1 MPTTSTILEA
11 VGAHID
17 ANNATLTLGTN
28 LTYGYMPE
36 TPDLCVAVYEYQGI
50 PPLATFGNQAFEIDR
65 PSIQVVVRAS
75 KNDYPAARNLAQDLR
90 ILLAAVVDTSI
101 NGLRVVRLA
110 SSGSLL
116 PLGTDNLERPRVAF
130 NLDCFVDA

>member
-1 MPTTSTILEA
+1 MTTTSTILEA
-11 VGAHID
+11 VGTYID
-17 ANNATLTLGTN
+17 SNNATLTLGTN
-28 LTYGYMPE
+28 ITYGYMPE
-36 TPDLCVAVYEYQGI
+36 TPDLCVAIYEYQGI
-50 PPLATFGNQAFEIDR
+50 PPMDTFGAQAFQIDR
-65 PSIQVVVRAS
+65 PSVQVVVRAP

-90 ILLAAVVDTSI
+90 LLLAAVTDTSI

-110 SSGSLL
+110 SNGSLL